1 MGWFKD
7 ANKNT
12 AKKNIQAQVANGN
25 ITQEEANKR
34 IAKVDS
40 KKPMPTKKEVKQ
52 AAKPA
57 PSATSN
63 AAMTNIAKA
72 FKPAMQ
78 PIKFASEVS
87 TPFESRDVAQKQ
99 PEQTKIVEVGK
110 KFGLS
115 PDQMTELLSMLNTSK
130 EMQ

>member
-12 AKKNIQAQVANGN
+12 AKKNIQAQAANGD

-40 KKPMPTKKEVKQ
+40 KKPIIIKKEVKQ
-52 AAKPA
+52 TIKPA
-57 PSATSN
+57 PSVTSN

-72 FKPAMQ
+72 FKPAMR

-87 TPFESRDVAQKQ
+87 TPSESRDVAQKQ
-99 PEQTKIVEVGK
+99 PEQIKIVEVGK

>member
-12 AKKNIQAQVANGN
+12 AKKNIQAQAANGN

-40 KKPMPTKKEVKQ
+40 KKHMPTKKEVKQ
-52 AAKPA
+52 AENPA

-87 TPFESRDVAQKQ
+87 TPFESKDVAQKQ

-115 PDQMTELLSMLNTSK
+115 PDQMTELLSMLDISK